1 MSSMSLVKMCLWVEK
16 TAGSKYSISSTRIEE
31 KKSD

>member
-1 MSSMSLVKMCLWVEK
+1 MSLVKMCLWVEK

-31 KKSD
+31 KKK